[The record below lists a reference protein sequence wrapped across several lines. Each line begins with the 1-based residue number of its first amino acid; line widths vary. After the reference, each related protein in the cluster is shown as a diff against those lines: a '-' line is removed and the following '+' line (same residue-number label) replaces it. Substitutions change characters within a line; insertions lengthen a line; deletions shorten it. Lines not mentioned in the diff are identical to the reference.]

1 MLSLPSQDLNQNLEK
16 NDSEEVSEKVIRKNK
31 VASCLY
37 HRVQLAKYI
46 SYECYLKTTTTKYCS

>member
-16 NDSEEVSEKVIRKNK
+16 NDSEEVSEKVIGKYK

-46 SYECYLKTTTTKYCS
+46 SYECVT